1 MEVTLTK
8 EQKAYVTRK
17 VRSGR
22 YSDASDVMRDALR
35 ALELRDDF
43 ESPALETALLEGV
56 RSPHRLYS
64 KSTLNRIRKAARRV
78 MTVTVSISGRA
89 EADLTRQ
96 CRYHLE
102 KPAWKSAND
111 FRLAKFP
118 ELGRQGR
125 LHLHGKRGKR
135 C

>member
-22 YSDASDVMRDALR
+22 YTDASDVMRDALR

-64 KSTLNRIRKAARRV
+64 KSTLNRIRKAARR
-78 MTVTVSISGRA
+78 GR
-89 EADLTRQ
+89 
-96 CRYHLE
+96 
-102 KPAWKSAND
+102 
-111 FRLAKFP
+111 
-118 ELGRQGR
+118 
-125 LHLHGKRGKR
+125 
-135 C
+135 